1 MSKPVIKKPE
11 MPNRDI
17 VERSAYIISGDN
29 RHSTELSYQAGIDY
43 CYKEMLGQFIEWGNL
58 ICEEHPNEPARRGF
72 RWFFKHDCPKCWEAL
87 SQLEEDNK

>member
-43 CYKEMLGQFIEWGNL
+43 CYKEMLGQFRDFTFQGETWEDT
-58 ICEEHPNEPARRGF
+58 EEGKLMDFHRDFTREEI
-72 RWFFKHDCPKCWEAL
+72 EAL